1 MNLPISTDTLVS
13 VIILLVYCLIAY
25 ILYTKRINR
34 PIAIQL
40 KDLANA
46 SRKSNSPM
54 VVIMHN
60 KQEKRSVF
68 TMIGDKYEIIRE
80 ITDATDTDPD
90 AEEFMQ
96 IISNFY
102 NSKTVT
108 R

>member
-1 MNLPISTDTLVS
+1 MSTSTIWDL
-13 VIILLVYCLIAY
+13 IILAGYMLAAFL
-25 ILYTKRINR
+25 LYNHRKKTSIKR
-34 PIAIQL
+34 
-40 KDLANA
+40 KVEDLANA
-46 SRKSNSPM
+46 SRKTGSPI

-60 KQEKRSVF
+60 KEEDRHIF
-68 TMIGDKYEIIRE
+68 TMIGDRYEIIRE
-80 ITDATDTDPD
+80 ITDATDMDPD